1 MPSNIGLRKLKHVGF
16 NSSCKRIAGE
26 NPFFISEKCPTEP
39 QKFTLGS
46 AFALGDTKRTT

>member
-1 MPSNIGLRKLKHVGF
+1 MPSNIGLRKLKQVSF

-26 NPFFISEKCPTEP
+26 TPSFISEKCLTEP